1 MKQIKLVAQ
10 GSRTWNKWS
19 YPSETSFLQMEM
31 IEECLLIP
39 EILIM
44 VWTGKD
50 SEKFDDLHRTDTMHM
65 FSYMFNWQHTT
76 AHVGPVLLMVGPAQ
90 EGCVGY
96 NQGQELSLICKLSR
110 KSRVLVLMGLPAWHS
125 ADPLC
130 WAKTCRYCE
139 LATTSRDFPWPS
151 AG

>member
-19 YPSETSFLQMEM
+19 YLSEISFLQLET

-50 SEKFDDLHRTDTMHM
+50 SEKFDDLHGTDKMHM
-65 FSYMFNWQHTT
+65 FSYVFNWQHIT
-76 AHVGPVLLMVGPAQ
+76 AHIGPVLLMVEPAQ

-96 NQGQELSLICKLSR
+96 DQGQELSLICKLSR
-110 KSRVLVLMGLPAWHS
+110 KSRVLVLMGLLAWHTG
-125 ADPLC
+125 DPVC
-130 WAKTCRYCE
+130 
-139 LATTSRDFPWPS
+139 
-151 AG
+151 